1 MGHRGLARTG
11 FEVGRRIRPASS
23 RRTAGPLA
31 RRIDGVELDVDFGPL
46 DTDGNG
52 AFRER
57 YWSRFGER
65 APVLN
70 ALGQSTYEG
79 VAFLRGLLDHRQRD
93 NGSVAFESVRATRWR
108 SNADKAM
115 PIYLAQADGMRFRVI
130 QTLEGSG

>member
-1 MGHRGLARTG
+1 MKIYDKKLAYPYFVWMTL
-11 FEVGRRIRPASS
+11 FTVV
-23 RRTAGPLA
+23 PLLIVVYYA
-31 RRIDGVELDVDFGPL
+31 F
-46 DTDGNG
+46 TDGNG